1 MMKNFMNKS
10 KKTILSLMMA
20 LVLLTAGAGNV
31 YAKSENAKSIRLE
44 DDYFEYINS
53 DWLKSAKI
61 PEGESSTGATEELE
75 AKIDKTLMEDFD
87 KMSSGKIKVE
97 NDEMKNAI
105 DLYKMVSDEEN
116 KENGI
121 ELLLP
126 LLKEV
131 ESISSLK
138 DLTKKSAE
146 LQLNNYTLPYS
157 FGIGINESDSSKKT
171 LYLSVGGFL
180 LPGFEYY
187 EDGDKEVEEYIKRY
201 KNAMKDVFVDLG
213 KTEKEATKMISNIF
227 KIDKM
232 MVENLATKGED
243 NNIVDNK
250 ETITFDKLKKYSKN
264 IDFEQISK
272 DLIGSKQDKVVVGDI
287 KYVENFDKVLN
298 QENLPLIKDWMYY
311 KKVYT
316 SGFMISNNSLTKLF
330 NVDEPELAEAE
341 VEAEVE
347 VVNSK
352 RRAYDIVTEYFPE
365 TVGNYYGKK
374 YFGEEAK
381 AEVSNMTKDIIKTY
395 KERIKNND
403 WLSEK
408 TKKEAVNKLEAIK
421 VQIGYSGKENQIA
434 KKIKVDSKENLF
446 ANLNKFDYLTNK
458 EAFDNFNKPVV
469 KDQFIMPGHIVNAA
483 YDPSINTICFPAG
496 ILQAPF
502 YSKDNT
508 LSQNYGSI
516 GSTIG
521 HEISHAFDSSGA
533 LYDKDGNLKNWWTD
547 EDFKKFEGRIE
558 KVEKLFNGIEY
569 AGGKVDGKLTLG
581 ENISDE
587 SGLRVALETLKSK
600 DANANM
606 KEFFSSWAASWR
618 VKETPEMGLESL
630 KDEHA
635 PSKIRANLQ
644 LSNMEEFLNL
654 YNIKEGDNMYLAPE
668 NRVSVW

>member
-1 MMKNFMNKS
+1 MKNIINRS

-20 LVLLTAGAGNV
+20 LVLLAAGPANV
-31 YAKSENAKSIRLE
+31 YAKSENDKSIRLE
-44 DDYFEYINS
+44 DDYFEYVNS

-61 PEGESSTGATEELE
+61 PDGASSTGATEELE
-75 AKIDKTLMEDFD
+75 VKIEKALIEDFE
-87 KMSSGKIKVE
+87 KMASGKSKIE
-97 NDEMKNAI
+97 NAEMENVI
-105 DLYKMVSDEEN
+105 ELYKMVNN
-116 KENGI
+116 KEKQEDGI

-126 LLKEV
+126 LLKKV
-131 ESISSLK
+131 ENISSLE
-138 DLTKKSAE
+138 DLNKQSAE

-157 FGIGINESDSSKKT
+157 FGIGISEKESNKKN
-171 LYLSVGGFL
+171 LVLGVSGFL
-180 LPGFEYY
+180 LPGFDFY
-187 EDGDKEVEEYIKRY
+187 ENGDKEVEEYIKKY
-201 KNAMKDVFVDLG
+201 KIAMKDVFLELG
-213 KTEKEATKMISNIF
+213 KTEKEANEMVSNVF

-232 MVENLATKGED
+232 MVENFLTRAED
-243 NNIVDNK
+243 DSIADNK
-250 ETITFDKLKKYSKN
+250 ETITFEKLKKYSKN
-264 IDFEQISK
+264 IDFESISK
-272 DLIGSKQDKVVVGDI
+272 DLIGSKIDKLIVGDI
-287 KYVENFDKVLN
+287 KYVENFDKVIN
-298 QENLPLIKDWMYY
+298 QQNLPLIKDWIYY

-316 SGFMISNNSLTKLF
+316 SGFMISNNKLDKLF
-330 NVDEPELAEAE
+330 NLHDSEEEEVEGAE
-341 VEAEVE
+341 VVDY
-347 VVNSK
+347 K
-352 RRAYDIVTEYFPE
+352 KRAYNLINQYFPE

-395 KERIKNND
+395 KERIKKNN

-408 TKKEAVNKLEAIK
+408 TKKEAIDKLEAIK
-421 VQIGYSGKENQIA
+421 VQIGYSGKDNKIA
-434 KKIKVDSKENLF
+434 AEMKVNPKVNLF
-446 ANLNKFDYLTNK
+446 ENLNKFDYLINK
-458 EAFDNFNKPVV
+458 EGFSNFDKSIEKNE
-469 KDQFIMPGHIVNAA
+469 FIMSAHIVNAA
-483 YDPSINTICFPAG
+483 YDSTNNTICFPAG

-502 YSKDNT
+502 YSKGNT

-547 EDFKKFEGRIE
+547 EDFKKFESRIE
-558 KVEKLFNGIEY
+558 KVEKLFDGLEY
-569 AGGKVDGKLTLG
+569 AGGVVNGKLTLE

-600 DANANM
+600 DANASM
-606 KEFFSSWAASWR
+606 EEFFSSWAASWR
-618 VKETPEMGLESL
+618 IKETPEAGLESL
-630 KDEHA
+630 NDLHS